1 MAKNYKIDNNEINV
15 SDLLFTV
22 WKGKWKVAVA
32 VVISLITAILYQSN
46 QTHNFTARTE
56 IKPISDLNYNK
67 FYVFNNLVTKV
78 NNRKIEVNISNNRE
92 IEVNDLDTNLDY
104 YVPGKFSRITSLR
117 LLSLYLNVLN
127 NRSVFEDGIRK
138 FNLLEAGQYNNEQ
151 EYGEAISR
159 LASKIKIL
167 SPSVGGK
174 KKKGNLE
181 TSYYTIN
188 FTYSDVEKWKNVL
201 MYADEIANK
210 LVKKILVEEYNNNL
224 LFLEEVQK
232 FQLEDIL
239 IEISNFYTDYDREIS
254 DRMVFLKEQA
264 EIARELGIAKNTIDT
279 IEVKKFGN
287 QNAYLSNIQAVSPFY
302 FRGQEAIDKEVELI
316 ELRSDKKAFIKG
328 LFELEKKKR
337 QIEQDQTI
345 VRIKSILQLDILEDN
360 KIFSAASINAV
371 TTKFKYE
378 DKRKIP
384 MLAIVIGLLVGVS
397 YVIISKTFQ
406 PYRVIRKK
414 TD

>member
-210 LVKKILVEEYNNNL
+210 LVKKILVE
-224 LFLEEVQK
+224 
-232 FQLEDIL
+232 D
-239 IEISNFYTDYDREIS
+239 S
-254 DRMVFLKEQA
+254 
-264 EIARELGIAKNTIDT
+264 
-279 IEVKKFGN
+279 GN
-287 QNAYLSNIQAVSPFY
+287 CC
-302 FRGQEAIDKEVELI
+302 K
-316 ELRSDKKAFIKG
+316 
-328 LFELEKKKR
+328 
-337 QIEQDQTI
+337 
-345 VRIKSILQLDILEDN
+345 
-360 KIFSAASINAV
+360 
-371 TTKFKYE
+371 
-378 DKRKIP
+378 
-384 MLAIVIGLLVGVS
+384 
-397 YVIISKTFQ
+397 
-406 PYRVIRKK
+406 
-414 TD
+414 